1 MKKNRFA
8 AAAGSLS
15 TANPAPKNK
24 ANGERAETKMGKVYL
39 VGAGPGDPELITVK
53 GLKCIQQADVI
64 LYDRLINEKL
74 LSYAKKG
81 AELIFC
87 GKLPGYHTMQQETIN
102 HFLVR
107 HAKKG
112 KTVVRLKGGDPL
124 VFGRGGEEAEALAKH
139 GIEFEI
145 VPGITSGI
153 AAAAYAGIPVT
164 HRDFSSSVAF
174 ITGHKRKGSNE
185 EIKWENLAK
194 GIDTLAIY
202 MGISNLPYI
211 CNQLMKYGK
220 PPSTPAAVIQW
231 GTTVEQRT
239 VTATLATIAN
249 VVAKEKIENP
259 SIIIIGDVVK
269 LRANLQW
276 FEQLLQKQQTVAL

>member
-1 MKKNRFA
+1 
-8 AAAGSLS
+8 
-15 TANPAPKNK
+15 
-24 ANGERAETKMGKVYL
+24 MGKVYL

-64 LYDRLINEKL
+64 LYDRLINEEL
-74 LSYAKKG
+74 LSYAKKD

-107 HAKKG
+107 YAKKG
-112 KTVVRLKGGDPL
+112 KTVVRLKGGDPF

-174 ITGHKRKGSNE
+174 ITGHKRKGSEE

-211 CNQLMKYGK
+211 CDQLTKYGK
-220 PPSTPAAVIQW
+220 APSTPVAVIQW
-231 GTTVEQRT
+231 GTTSEQRT
-239 VTATLATIAN
+239 VTATLSTIAE

-259 SIIIIGDVVK
+259 SMIIIGNVVK
-269 LRANLQW
+269 LRENIQW
-276 FEQLLQKQQTVAL
+276 FEQLLQKQQTAANAAL